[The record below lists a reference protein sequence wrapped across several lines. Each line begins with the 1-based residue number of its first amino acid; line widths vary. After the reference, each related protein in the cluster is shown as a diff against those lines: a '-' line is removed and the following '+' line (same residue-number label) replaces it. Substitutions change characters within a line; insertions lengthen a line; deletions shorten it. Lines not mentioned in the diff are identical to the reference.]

1 MAATT
6 RYSPTIEELTEE
18 VVFPLVRRRSR
29 PLVEEEEESTSV
41 ISRPRV
47 ILVQT
52 IGLVL
57 FIAAFALLVLVWL
70 RS

>member
-29 PLVEEEEESTSV
+29 PPIEEDESTTAVSK
-41 ISRPRV
+41 RRV

-57 FIAAFALLVLVWL
+57 FIAAFAFLVLVWL